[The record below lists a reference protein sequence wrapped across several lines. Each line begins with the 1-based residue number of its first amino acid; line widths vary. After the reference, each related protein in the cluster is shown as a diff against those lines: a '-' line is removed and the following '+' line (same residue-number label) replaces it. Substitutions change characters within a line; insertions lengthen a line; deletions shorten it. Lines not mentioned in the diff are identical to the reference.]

1 MRSSGKGDSPVA
13 GEIRRL
19 IERGGAIPFE
29 TYMERALYAPEGGYY
44 TSGNEVW
51 GRGGDYLTSVD
62 MSPVFARVMAKQ
74 AHEMWVALGSPDRF
88 HLVEVGAGRGTLSS
102 AIREAVR
109 LHYPHFSPALSSI
122 LVDPSPS
129 LKGDKGAACYGTI
142 EELPRKIVGCILSNE
157 LLDAFPVHIVVQGEK
172 LEEVY
177 VDCEGGAFVERLGPL
192 STPALEDYLDSAGV
206 SLQEGQ
212 RIEINLRALDWIK
225 KAAGAL
231 EKGFVTTIDYG
242 YPAKEYFIP
251 RRGGH
256 LLCYYRHTVNEKPF
270 ERAGL
275 QDMTSHVDFSALA
288 RSGRDAGLTVEGFT
302 TQLNYLLGM
311 GILEELEEVAAF
323 DERGVESIAR
333 NQGIKRLIMP
343 GGMGDMFKVL
353 IQSTGVRGASL
364 GGFGFKDLKEAL

>member
-1 MRSSGKGDSPVA
+1 MRSGSDGNSPVA

-19 IERGGAIPFE
+19 IETRGAITFE
-29 TYMERALYAPEGGYY
+29 SYMERALYAPLGGYY
-44 TSGNEVW
+44 TSDAEVW
-51 GRGGDYLTSVD
+51 GRGGDYLTSID

-74 AHEMWVALGSPDRF
+74 IHEMWTALDSPDPF

-102 AIREAVR
+102 AIVEAVR
-109 LHYPHFSPALSSI
+109 LHYPQFSPVLSSI
-122 LVDPSPS
+122 LVDLSPS
-129 LKGDKGAACYGTI
+129 LNAGEGVACYGTI
-142 EELPRKIVGCILSNE
+142 EELPHKVIGCILSNE
-157 LLDAFPVHIVVQGEK
+157 LIDAFPVHVVVQGEK

-177 VDCEGGAFVERLGPL
+177 VDCEAGAFVERLGPP
-192 STPALEDYLDSAGV
+192 STPALQDYLDRAGV
-206 SLQEGQ
+206 VLQKGQ
-212 RIEINLRALDWIK
+212 RIEINLRALDWIN

-231 EKGFVTTIDYG
+231 ERGFVTTIDYG
-242 YPAKEYFIP
+242 YPAKEYSIP
-251 RRGGH
+251 RRGGN

-270 ERAGL
+270 ERVGL
-275 QDMTSHVDFSALA
+275 QDMTCHVDFSSLA
-288 RSGRDAGLTVEGFT
+288 RSGGDAGLTVEGFT

-353 IQSTGVRGASL
+353 IQSTGVRGGGL
-364 GGFGFKDLKEAL
+364 GGFGFKDLKEVL